1 MWVHQACDEDG
12 EVFSMVYGLS
22 TGLGLKGL
30 SVRRK
35 VSPSLWV
42 TAEEKEWRWH
52 KNLSVGV
59 KKCFHTVS
67 QPGTLGTH
75 DQLSFSGKTG
85 QLDCSLG
92 ELPIKFTKLG
102 TVNWHLLDFIR
113 VFWFFW
119 LVKSWFIKSG
129 YRLPSSA
136 PSWSLPSLCLLPP
149 PPPHQSL
156 NSSLAK
162 IRLRNGQQISDC
174 ALEAPPPPLQ
184 GNLDAGQ
191 WMGGKGIWIWILLV
205 LLQCEH
211 CSHLLVPRDAQVPSL
226 KWCSICI

>member
-1 MWVHQACDEDG
+1 
-12 EVFSMVYGLS
+12 MVYRLS

-30 SVRRK
+30 PAHRK

-52 KNLSVGV
+52 KTLSVGV
-59 KKCFHTVS
+59 RKCFHTVS
-67 QPGTLGTH
+67 QSGTLGTH

-92 ELPIKFTKLG
+92 ELPIQFTKLG

-136 PSWSLPSLCLLPP
+136 PSWSLPSLCLLPR
-149 PPPHQSL
+149 PHQSL

-174 ALEAPPPPLQ
+174 ALEAPPPPFRETWMQ
-184 GNLDAGQ
+184 GSG
-191 WMGGKGIWIWILLV
+191 WEGRGFGF
-205 LLQCEH
+205 EF
-211 CSHLLVPRDAQVPSL
+211 S
-226 KWCSICI
+226 